1 MTKTL
6 EEKEQFVQLRARGY
20 SFDKIAEELDTSK
33 PTLIKWQ
40 GEMNEQVKEQQYFE
54 LENLLEQYSLMR
66 RNRFEIHSKLLTAVF
81 QELEN
86 KVQEK
91 KLSKLSIPEL
101 LKLAERLENRLE
113 QDTGK
118 PLLKVNLPDNW
129 NFSLEEQVEL

>member
-20 SFDKIAEELDTSK
+20 SFDKIAGELDISK

-54 LENLLEQYSLMR
+54 LENILNHYEIMR
-66 RNRFEIHSKLLTAVF
+66 RNRFEKYSRLLNAVF
-81 QELEN
+81 QEMEN
-86 KVQEK
+86 RTEEQE
-91 KLSKLSIPEL
+91 LSELPVPEL
-101 LKLAERLENRLE
+101 YKLAEKLEARLE

-129 NFSLEEQVEL
+129 SFGLQEQVEL

>member
-1 MTKTL
+1 MTKNI
-6 EEKEQFVQLRARGY
+6 EEKEKFVQLRARGY
-20 SFDKIAEELDTSK
+20 SFDKIAKELDTSK

-40 GEMNEQVKEQQYFE
+40 GEMNNQVKEQQYFE

-66 RNRFEIHSKLLTAVF
+66 RNRFEIHSKLLNAVF

-86 KVQEK
+86 RAEEQE
-91 KLSKLSIPEL
+91 LSGLSVTEL
-101 LKLAERLENRLE
+101 YKLAEKLENRLS
-113 QDTGK
+113 QDTDK